1 MRLCGDLAAWSARGL
16 ARKFMTNG
24 TPESQYLIAGGGI
37 GGLTSA
43 IALAR
48 QDLKVT
54 VLERSD
60 FRDESG
66 AGIQLGPNATRLLE
80 RLGLL
85 EAIEQV
91 AFRPSAIFIF
101 DGLSGRRLA
110 EIPLGTYAEARYGA
124 PYLTLHRADLHAVLH
139 AACEVSET
147 VALSPRFDLTG
158 VEETETR
165 VNAIAADGRVAEAPA
180 LIGADGIWSEIRRL
194 IAPQARLLFT
204 GATAWRTL
212 LPRGEL
218 KHPFDAPV
226 VSVWLGPNTHLVHYP
241 VRGGKELNVVAVT
254 EGGSDTRG
262 WNQTGDAEALQSAFA
277 DWCKESKALLE
288 KAPSWR
294 CWSLY
299 RLSGLPSWTSGRI
312 TLLGDAAHPVLPYLA
327 QGAALAIED
336 AVTLAKC
343 LKEFEGDALTA
354 FPRYEAAR
362 KERATRVAERS
373 ERNGKHYHMAG
384 ALRVA
389 RNLMLRY
396 RPGERL
402 LGRFDWLYG
411 EGNKEALD

>member
-1 MRLCGDLAAWSARGL
+1 
-16 ARKFMTNG
+16 MTNG

-37 GGLTSA
+37 GGLTA
-43 IALAR
+43 ALALAR
-48 QDLKVT
+48 QDLEVT

-85 EAIEQV
+85 DAIEQV
-91 AFRPSAIFIF
+91 AFRPAAIFIF
-101 DGLSGRRLA
+101 DGLSGKRLA
-110 EIPLGTYAEARYGA
+110 EMPLGTYAEARYGA
-124 PYLTLHRADLHAVLH
+124 PYLTLHRADLHAALH
-139 AACEVSET
+139 AACEASEMVT
-147 VALSPRFDLTG
+147 LSRRFDLTG
-158 VEETETR
+158 VEETDGR
-165 VNAIAADGRVAEAPA
+165 VNAIAADGQVAEAPA
-180 LIGADGIWSEIRRL
+180 LIGADGIWSEIRAL
-194 IAPQARLLFT
+194 IAPEARLLFT
-204 GATAWRTL
+204 GADAWRTS

-218 KHPFDAPV
+218 KQPFDAPV

-262 WNQTGDAEALQSAFA
+262 WNQTGDAEVLRSAFA

-299 RLSGLPSWTSGRI
+299 RLTGLPSWTSGRV

-343 LKEFEGDALTA
+343 LKELKGDALTA
-354 FPRYEAAR
+354 FPRYETAR
-362 KERATRVAERS
+362 KRRVARVAERS
-373 ERNGKHYHMAG
+373 ERNGKHYHMGG

-411 EGNKEALD
+411 ESDEMALD

>member
-158 VEETETR
+158 VEETKTR

-277 DWCKESKALLE
+277 DWCKEFKSVARKGAELAVLVALSAERLAVMDE
-288 KAPSWR
+288 RKDHASGRCRPSRSSLSRARSGARHRGR
-294 CWSLY
+294 CDAREVSQGVQGGRLD
-299 RLSGLPSWTSGRI
+299 RLSTLRGGAQTARYARGR
-312 TLLGDAAHPVLPYLA
+312 
-327 QGAALAIED
+327 
-336 AVTLAKC
+336 
-343 LKEFEGDALTA
+343 
-354 FPRYEAAR
+354 
-362 KERATRVAERS
+362 
-373 ERNGKHYHMAG
+373 
-384 ALRVA
+384 ALRA
-389 RNLMLRY
+389 KR
-396 RPGERL
+396 
-402 LGRFDWLYG
+402 
-411 EGNKEALD
+411 

>member
-1 MRLCGDLAAWSARGL
+1 
-16 ARKFMTNG
+16 MTNG

-101 DGLSGRRLA
+101 DGLSGRCLA

-139 AACEVSET
+139 AACEVRET
-147 VALSPRFDLTG
+147 IALSPCFDLTG
-158 VEETETR
+158 VEETEIR

-180 LIGADGIWSEIRRL
+180 LIGADGIWSEIRTL

-262 WNQTGDAEALQSAFA
+262 WNQAGDAEALQSAFA
-277 DWCKESKALLE
+277 NWCKESKALLE

-343 LKEFEGDALTA
+343 LKEFEGNALTA

-389 RNLMLRY
+389 RNLMLHY

-411 EGNKEALD
+411 ESEEEALN

>member
-1 MRLCGDLAAWSARGL
+1 
-16 ARKFMTNG
+16 MTNG

-37 GGLTSA
+37 GGLTAA

-48 QDLKVT
+48 RDLKVT

-60 FRDESG
+60 FRDDSG

-165 VNAIAADGRVAEAPA
+165 VNAIAADGRLAEAPA
-180 LIGADGIWSEIRRL
+180 LIGADGIWSEIRTL
-194 IAPQARLLFT
+194 IAPQARLLFA

-262 WNQTGDAEALQSAFA
+262 WNQAGDAEALQSAFA
-277 DWCKESKALLE
+277 DWCKESKALLG
-288 KAPSWR
+288 KASSWR

-312 TLLGDAAHPVLPYLA
+312 TLLGDAAHPIPPYLA

-343 LKEFEGDALTA
+343 LKEFKGDTLTA
-354 FPRYEAAR
+354 FPRYEALR
-362 KERATRVAERS
+362 KERAARVAERS

-389 RNLMLRY
+389 RNLLLRY

-411 EGNKEALD
+411 ESGEEALD